1 VLFTGYAE
9 ATFDAKQR
17 LSIPAK
23 YRRTANAGG
32 QTAGQGSG
40 QGSGQGA
47 GQGEI
52 QGVWYC
58 FPWPKDIIR
67 IYPEQTFER
76 LAGVGSPTL
85 FPNEDEAE
93 FAAAFFGSVERVEM
107 DSAGRVIL
115 PRPMVQMANLSG
127 EVVIVGARDRLEV
140 RDKAAWLAGAAQR
153 LAQLPS
159 LLSRIE
165 SRKAEAA
172 RHIDPGPLRGGP
184 LQ

>member
-1 VLFTGYAE
+1 MLFTGYAE

-32 QTAGQGSG
+32 QSA
-40 QGSGQGA
+40 GQGA
-47 GQGEI
+47 GQEEI